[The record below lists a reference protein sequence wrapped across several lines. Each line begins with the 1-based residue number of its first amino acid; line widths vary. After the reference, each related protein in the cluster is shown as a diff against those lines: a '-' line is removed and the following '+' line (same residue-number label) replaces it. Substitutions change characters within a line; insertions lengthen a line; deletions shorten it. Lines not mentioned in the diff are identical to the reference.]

1 MNCKNINRKNKVIV
15 LFIGILLLAG
25 GYHLT
30 QKKYQMYVFRYLEY
44 LECGEYGEAESPL
57 KKKVWFSAKQW
68 LSDEKTYLK
77 ISDHDFIN
85 KNGIPMPD
93 TDLFIQELYGI
104 LLHKKIVTEHEMAYE
119 RFVIEVKPTL
129 YGRYLF
135 SEFDRDTLR
144 PTVHKFLVSFRLSN
158 NSYETVLIWKT
169 DKQQFSTFNIYNSG
183 EYLKIYGT
191 YNYQNYLKGEQ
202 PSEVK

>member
-1 MNCKNINRKNKVIV
+1 
-15 LFIGILLLAG
+15 
-25 GYHLT
+25 
-30 QKKYQMYVFRYLEY
+30 
-44 LECGEYGEAESPL
+44 
-57 KKKVWFSAKQW
+57 
-68 LSDEKTYLK
+68 
-77 ISDHDFIN
+77 
-85 KNGIPMPD
+85 
-93 TDLFIQELYGI
+93 
-104 LLHKKIVTEHEMAYE
+104 MAYE
-119 RFVIEVKPTL
+119 RFVSEVKPTL

-183 EYLKIYGT
+183 EYLKTYGT

>member
-1 MNCKNINRKNKVIV
+1 
-15 LFIGILLLAG
+15 
-25 GYHLT
+25 
-30 QKKYQMYVFRYLEY
+30 
-44 LECGEYGEAESPL
+44 
-57 KKKVWFSAKQW
+57 VWFSAKQW

-119 RFVIEVKPTL
+119 RFVSEVKPTL

-169 DKQQFSTFNIYNSG
+169 EKQQFSTFNIYNSG